1 MRAAARR
8 LRERDSKDNHVYV
21 LASDLMNFNFTLGQH
36 TQEESNGEGI
46 IVNGLEMGG
55 TDYER
60 NPRLSCVYVWP
71 LSISRSEVQV
81 R

>member
-1 MRAAARR
+1 MRAAACR
-8 LRERDSKDNHVYV
+8 LRERDSKDNHIYV
-21 LASDLMNFNFTLGQH
+21 L